1 MDIVIDPNRSAY
13 DNANTYFEK
22 SKKMKQKLTDTKK
35 AIEDTNREIAKEKER
50 LEERES
56 KRELKDQANREKQA
70 KKQWHES
77 YHWFM
82 TNDGLLAIGGKSA
95 GQNEEIVKKRLE
107 PNDLFFHADIT
118 GASAVILKNGVGAPE
133 ETLRQTAQFSA
144 CYSTAWKAGY
154 ATIDVYYVNKDQVTK
169 SPPPG
174 EYLEK
179 GSFFIAG
186 RKNYFRSMPLK
197 LLIGIDRNDELKC
210 LPEECGMEKF
220 RTCFSIEPGRYS
232 KEMVA
237 EKIAKQL
244 GKRKDDVMPL
254 IPTGNASF
262 IKMK

>member
-1 MDIVIDPNRSAY
+1 MDIILDPSKSAY

-22 SKKMKQKLTDTKK
+22 SKKMKQKLADTKK
-35 AIEDTNREIAKEKER
+35 AIEDTNREIKKERER
-50 LEERES
+50 LETREAE
-56 KRELKDQANREKQA
+56 KEQKDRANREIQA

-77 YHWFM
+77 YHWFV

-107 PNDLFFHADIT
+107 SNDLFFHADIT
-118 GASAVILKNGVGAPE
+118 GASVVVLKKGVGASE
-133 ETLRQTAQFSA
+133 SSLKQTAQFSA
-144 CYSTAWKAGY
+144 SYSTAWKAGY

-169 SPPPG
+169 SPPSG

-186 RKNYFRSMPLK
+186 RKNYYRSMPLK
-197 LLIGIDRNDELKC
+197 LLVGMDRNDELKC
-210 LPEECGMEKF
+210 LPEECGMDKF
-220 RTCFSIEPGRYS
+220 KTCFSIAPGRYA
-232 KEMVA
+232 KEIVA

-244 GKRKDDVMPL
+244 GKRKDDIMPL
-254 IPTGNASF
+254 VPTGNTSF